1 MHRMTRVGQV
11 FCLILCLISGANRQS
26 CVIAADD
33 VVHADFF
40 ERYVRPV
47 FVSRCLECHGP
58 NTQESG
64 LRVDSRE
71 HLLSGGDLGPA
82 IVPGDPAHSR
92 LVHAIRRQDDPAMP
106 PDRELSPG
114 EILAIER
121 WIQMGAFWPEN
132 ETLSFETV
140 GATTHW
146 AFQPIQDP
154 PVPATVD
161 STWLRT
167 SIDAYI
173 LARLEAAS
181 VAPSEAADRYTLL
194 RRLAFDLLGMPPT
207 YDDVQQFVNDPAPGA
222 YTSIVDR
229 LLASPHYGERWGRHW
244 LDVARYS
251 DTKGFAYFED
261 LNYPYAYSYRDY
273 VISAFNDDVPYD
285 DFVVQQIAA
294 DQLPQDKYRHV
305 SAALGFLTV
314 GQRFTN
320 NLHDVLDDRIDV
332 VTRGLMG
339 LTVACARCHDHKYDP
354 IPTADY
360 YSLYGVF
367 RSSSEPL
374 VNPVVGDP
382 PDTDEFRKYEEE
394 LHNRVVAL
402 TRYAKKKHVELVKG
416 ARDRAGE
423 YLLAAQQDED
433 SGVVIDNFLIIIDP
447 GELNPTMRLR
457 WQSLIRRTRRIND
470 PVLSPWHTLAALPRE
485 RFAEEA
491 RKYSARIADSAD
503 GVSAQSVNPIVAAAL
518 RKHPPE
524 SLEDAAKLYG
534 DLLVETDSMWQAIV
548 AESRKNGTPEPEAL
562 ADSAWEEL
570 RQILYAPDA
579 PASIPLPD
587 IGFNLIRLLPDRIA
601 QEEVQKLLKAVE
613 EWAAKGTDLAPRAMV
628 LHDTRP
634 HEPRVFHRGN
644 PTQPRQRVPRQF
656 LRVIAGKN
664 RRPFTNQGSG
674 RLELARA
681 IVSPKNP
688 LTARVIVNRIWMHHF
703 GEPLVT
709 TPSDFGR
716 RSEPPRQAELLDHLA
731 SRLIEDN
738 WSIKKLHRRILLSAT
753 WRQVSRHRADA
764 AGVDAENALFWRQ
777 NRRRRGF
784 EGVRDSLLAVTGTL
798 NTKMGGSS
806 VDLLIRPFT
815 KRRTVYGFVNR
826 SSLPS
831 LFSAFDFPSPDATS
845 SGRSETTVPQQT
857 LFMMNHHFVVECA
870 GDLLKYADAVSNTAS
885 GVTTQENRIRSLYH
899 VVLAR
904 DPGPEELAAAESFFE
919 SGSDPPPSYERWAY
933 GWGRVDDNAH
943 VTSFT
948 PFHYWSGVAW
958 HVSAQTPGPDSSK
971 DPEESTGLSLNLTG
985 GTTHPTP
992 EPSVIRRWTAPTNM
1006 HITVA
1011 GKLVHVAK
1019 METVK
1024 DGEKVISSKSGD
1036 GVCARLISDRQGE
1049 LGLWKTHGSE
1059 IATESRSLEV
1069 VSGETL
1075 DFVVDGCL
1083 DGSDDRFDWP
1093 VLIYAVDSS
1102 GRREKVARWSSRV
1115 DFRGPQANTWQQFA
1129 QALLMTNEFIFV
1141 D

>member
-1 MHRMTRVGQV
+1 MHCMTRVGKI
-11 FCLILCLISGANRQS
+11 FCLILCLISGVNRQF

-47 FVSRCLECHGP
+47 FVSHCLECHGP

-82 IVPGDPAHSR
+82 IVPGDPARSR
-92 LVHAIRRQDDPAMP
+92 LARAIRRQDDLAMP
-106 PDRELSPG
+106 PDRELLPR

-132 ETLSFETV
+132 ETLSLETV

-146 AFQPIQDP
+146 AFQSIQDP
-154 PVPATVD
+154 PQPATVD

-173 LARLEAAS
+173 LARLEAVS

-194 RRLAFDLLGMPPT
+194 RRLTFDLLGMPPT
-207 YDDVQQFVNDPAPGA
+207 YDDVQQFVHDPAPGA
-222 YTSIVDR
+222 YAKIVDR

-285 DFVVQQIAA
+285 DFVTQQIAA
-294 DQLPQDKYRHV
+294 DLLPHDQFRQV

-367 RSSSEPL
+367 RSSWEPL

-394 LHNRVVAL
+394 LQNRVAAL
-402 TRYAKKKHVELVKG
+402 TRYATKKHTELVKG

-470 PVLSPWHTLAALPRE
+470 PVLGPWHTLAALPRE

-491 RKYSARIADSAD
+491 RKYSARIPDSAKR
-503 GVSAQSVNPIVAAAL
+503 VNPIVAAAL
-518 RKHPPE
+518 QNRLPE

-534 DLLVETDSMWQAIV
+534 DLLVETNSMWQAIIT
-548 AESRKNGTPEPEAL
+548 ESRKNGTPEPQVL
-562 ADSAWEEL
+562 ADSAREEL

-579 PASIPLPD
+579 PANIPLPD

-613 EWAAKGTDLAPRAMV
+613 EWAAKGTALAPRAMV
-628 LHDTRP
+628 LRDSRP

-656 LRVIAGKN
+656 LGFLAGQN

-716 RSEPPRQAELLDHLA
+716 RSEPPRHEELLDHLA
-731 SRLIEDN
+731 RRLIEDD

-753 WRQVSRHRADA
+753 WRQVSRHRGEA
-764 AGVDAENALFWRQ
+764 ASVDAENDLFWRQ

-784 EGVRDSLLAVTGTL
+784 EGVRDSLLAATGTL

-806 VDLLIRPFT
+806 VDLLIRPFA
-815 KRRTVYGFVNR
+815 KRRAVYGFVNR
-826 SSLPS
+826 SSLPG

-870 GDLLKYADAVSNTAS
+870 GDLLKYADTLSNTAS
-885 GVTTQENRIRSLYH
+885 GVAMRENRIRSLYR

-904 DPGPEELAAAESFFE
+904 DPGPEELAAAELFFE
-919 SGSDPPPSYERWAY
+919 SDPGPPPSYGHWAY
-933 GWGRVDDNAH
+933 GWGRVDENFS
-943 VTSFT
+943 VTGFT
-948 PFHYWSGVAW
+948 PFQYWNGVAW
-958 HVSAQTPGPDSSK
+958 HMSPEASESGSAEDCHGRA
-971 DPEESTGLSLNLTG
+971 GLSLSLTG
-985 GTTHPTP
+985 GTTAPVM

-1006 HITVA
+1006 DITVA

-1019 METVK
+1019 METVE
-1024 DGEKVISSKSGD
+1024 DGDKVISSKSGD
-1036 GVCARLISDRQGE
+1036 GVCAQLISDRQGE
-1049 LGLWKTHGSE
+1049 IGRWKTHGSE
-1059 IATESRSLEV
+1059 IATESMSLEV

-1075 DFVVDGCL
+1075 DFVVDGCQ

-1093 VLIYAVDSS
+1093 VLIHVVDSS
-1102 GRREKVARWSSRV
+1102 GRREKAARWSSRV
-1115 DFRGPQANTWQQFA
+1115 DFRGPQANMWQQFA